1 MESRPNSLKGTMSS
15 DLSIRQESAA
25 PQSAS
30 AHLYSSKTPGPASS
44 SAAGIG
50 PVGTQPDEIHKPWL
64 AIAAII
70 VVAIALRPGIVSVG
84 PILTSVISEF
94 HLTHAAAS
102 LLTTIP
108 DLLMG
113 LLALPT
119 PWLAR
124 RFGRDPV
131 ILCALALLTASIAGR
146 AFATGTAILLLS
158 TAGVGAGIA
167 VSGALIAGFVKA
179 SFPTKAAMLMG
190 IYATALSF
198 GSTLSAA
205 ATGPIAATNISGWR
219 LASGVW
225 SLLGLFAVLA
235 WLGISIRERRL
246 RVVDPVVPPR
256 TLLPLRNPT
265 AWLVAIFFAFD
276 NFLFY
281 AVLSWTAPMYREYG
295 LTTSVAGLILAS
307 FTFAFMCA
315 NPVFGWLSKS
325 DDRRGWLAA
334 CAILAAAGL
343 IGMAIAPMLAPFV
356 FVPLCAFG
364 LGGGFTLGMTL
375 PLDNTHSVEEAN
387 VWNAFVL
394 TVGYLIAASGPLL
407 VGAIRDRAGDFRPSI
422 WLLVA
427 VSAGMLLVTP
437 FLRPHH
443 HAVEK

>member
-1 MESRPNSLKGTMSS
+1 VA
-15 DLSIRQESAA
+15 DLSVQDGAA
-25 PQSAS
+25 EPRDQSKFAFSPKAKKLLLPPAPGTAAS
-30 AHLYSSKTPGPASS
+30 GDD
-44 SAAGIG
+44 
-50 PVGTQPDEIHKPWL
+50 VHKPWF
-64 AIAAII
+64 AITAIV

-84 PILTSVISEF
+84 PILRSIIDEF
-94 HLTHAAAS
+94 RLTHAAAS

-124 RFGRDPV
+124 RFGRDP
-131 ILCALALLTASIAGR
+131 ILLVALLVLCVSMAAR
-146 AFATGTAILLLS
+146 AFSSSTSALLLS

-167 VSGALIAGFVKA
+167 IAGALIAGFIKA
-179 SFPTKAAMLMG
+179 SFPTKAAVLMG

-205 ATGPIAATNISGWR
+205 ATGSIEANFTGGWR

-225 SLLGLFAVLA
+225 SILGAFAVLA
-235 WLGISIRERRL
+235 WLGIAIREHRHRRTNA
-246 RVVDPVVPPR
+246 PAAAASR
-256 TLLPLRNPT
+256 TRLPLRNRT

-281 AVLSWTAPMYREYG
+281 SMLAWTAPMYHEHG
-295 LTTSVAGLILAS
+295 LTTAKAGLVLAS

-315 NPVFGWLSKS
+315 NPIFGWLSKS
-325 DDRRGWLAA
+325 DDRRGWLAV
-334 CAILAAAGL
+334 CAILTAAGL
-343 IGMAIAPMLAPFV
+343 IGVAAAPTLAPIV

-394 TVGYLIAASGPLL
+394 TVGYLIAAVGPLL

-427 VSAGMLLVTP
+427 VSAGMLLLTP

-443 HAVEK
+443 HSTPT

>member
-1 MESRPNSLKGTMSS
+1 MADVSVRNGAAEPRDQFKFAFSPKAEKSPLPPAPGT
-15 DLSIRQESAA
+15 AA
-25 PQSAS
+25 S
-30 AHLYSSKTPGPASS
+30 GDD
-44 SAAGIG
+44 
-50 PVGTQPDEIHKPWL
+50 VHKPWF
-64 AIAAII
+64 AITAI
-70 VVAIALRPGIVSVG
+70 VVVAVALRPGIVSVG
-84 PILTSVISEF
+84 PILRSIIDEF

-131 ILCALALLTASIAGR
+131 LLVALLVLCVSMAAR
-146 AFATGTAILLLS
+146 AFSSNTSALLLS

-167 VSGALIAGFVKA
+167 IVGALIAGFIKA
-179 SFPTKAAMLMG
+179 SFPTKAAVLMG

-198 GSTLSAA
+198 GSTLSAG
-205 ATGPIAATNISGWR
+205 ATGSIAANFTGGWR

-225 SLLGLFAVLA
+225 SILGAFAVLA
-235 WLGISIRERRL
+235 WLGIAIREHRHRRINA
-246 RVVDPVVPPR
+246 PAAAAAR
-256 TLLPLRNPT
+256 TRLPLRNRT

-281 AVLSWTAPMYREYG
+281 SMLAWTAPMYHEHG
-295 LTTSVAGLILAS
+295 LTIAKAGLVLAG

-315 NPVFGWLSKS
+315 NPIFGWLSKS
-325 DDRRGWLAA
+325 DDRRGWLAV
-334 CAILAAAGL
+334 CAILTVAGL
-343 IGMAIAPMLAPFV
+343 IGVAAAPALAPFV

-364 LGGGFTLGMTL
+364 LGGGFTHGMTL
-375 PLDNTHSVEEAN
+375 PLDNTHSIEEAN

-394 TVGYLIAASGPLL
+394 TVGYLIAAAGPLL

-427 VSAGMLLVTP
+427 LSAGMLLLTP

-443 HAVEK
+443 HSTPT